1 MLITVALFIASI
13 AGWMNAGGQC
23 AIAAGQRAYDDKPG
37 LDLTYLRIRRALI
50 FAALMGGAAI
60 FRLTQ

>member
-1 MLITVALFIASI
+1 MITVALFIASI

-23 AIAAGQRAYDDKPG
+23 AIAAMQRTRTDQAG